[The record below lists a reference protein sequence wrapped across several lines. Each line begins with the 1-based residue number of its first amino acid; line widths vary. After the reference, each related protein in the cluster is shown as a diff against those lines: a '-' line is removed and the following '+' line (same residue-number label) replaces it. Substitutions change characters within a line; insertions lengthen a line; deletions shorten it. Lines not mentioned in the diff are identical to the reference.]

1 MGIVNVGK
9 GSIVRV
15 DGKVIGR
22 IVPKRDALE
31 RWTYMFIGS
40 DGKVCCRQYGR
51 GEIDLRIQLQKWEVS
66 NSYLAVEKCILWGTN
81 VFVTLVHNSEKSMD
95 LTIQVPFGLDW
106 QKEVTAKLKE
116 LSLTTNSE
124 THIANYGDLCV

>member
-9 GSIVRV
+9 GSLVRV

-31 RWTYMFIGS
+31 RWTYMFIS

-51 GEIDLRIQLQKWEVS
+51 AEIDLRVELEHWEVS
-66 NSYLAVEKCILWGTN
+66 NSYLAVEKCVLWGTN
-81 VFVTLVHNSEKSMD
+81 VFVTLVHNSEKSLD

-106 QKEVTAKLKE
+106 QKEVAAKLKE
-116 LSLTTNSE
+116 LSATNNGE
-124 THIANYGDLCV
+124 THIANWGDLCV